1 MANFGEN
8 WGGADMKILAVSDQ
22 VDDRLYTPDVREYL
36 SDISLVL
43 GCGDLPYAY
52 LEFLVSA
59 LNKPLLYVPGN
70 HDPRYDPRSPAH
82 RADGCTFLDGRL
94 ARLKGLSIAGLGG
107 SIRYHPHQDNQY
119 TQVDMY
125 LRLARLAPALLWER
139 LRRGRPLDI
148 LIAHSPPRG
157 IHDEDDPAHTGFSAF
172 TQLIRRFAP
181 RYFLHG
187 HTIPLGNLASAVT
200 QAGATMVINV
210 FPYRLIEIV

>member
-1 MANFGEN
+1 
-8 WGGADMKILAVSDQ
+8 MKILAVSDQ
-22 VDDRLYTPDVREYL
+22 VDERIYTPRAREYF
-36 SDISLVL
+36 DNVALVL
-43 GCGDLPYAY
+43 GCGDLPYEY

-70 HDPRYDPRSPAH
+70 HDPLYDPRSTAH
-82 RADGCTFLDGRL
+82 RAEGCTFLDGRV

-107 SIRYHPHQDNQY
+107 SIRYHPQRVNQY
-119 TQVDMY
+119 TQAQMY
-125 LRLARLAPALLWER
+125 LRLARLAPALLWDR

-172 TQLIRRFAP
+172 TDFIRAFAP

-200 QAGATMVINV
+200 QAGATTVINV
-210 FPYRLIEIV
+210 FPYRIIEVEPL